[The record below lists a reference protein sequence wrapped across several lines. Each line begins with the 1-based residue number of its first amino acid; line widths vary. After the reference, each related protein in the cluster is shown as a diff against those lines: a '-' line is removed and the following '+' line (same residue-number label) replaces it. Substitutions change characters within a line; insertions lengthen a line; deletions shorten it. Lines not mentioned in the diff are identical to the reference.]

1 MTEGRPEPGRTLQ
14 SMEPPDP
21 RFGVGVRTEGNAVVF
36 ALTGELDHDTAPVL
50 RERFDEVF
58 DAPAGT
64 GAGTGAGAGV
74 ATEAGTEPPEV
85 VVVDCA
91 ELGFC
96 DSTGLNLLL
105 TARLTAVERGIDI
118 RLAGLHGHVVRMFEI
133 TGAGGVFSI
142 HPDLAAA
149 LAAG

>member
-36 ALTGELDHDTAPVL
+36 ALTGELDHDTAPLL

-58 DAPAGT
+58 DAPAG
-64 GAGTGAGAGV
+64 AGAGAS
-74 ATEAGTEPPEV
+74 AGTEPPEV